1 MHTKSVPHMPSDLGE
16 TILCYTQS
24 LKDKIW
30 GNKETNNTEPKK
42 MGLAL
47 KSLIGVIEGIVD
59 SGSMQNWKGSEEQI
73 HQIYQE
79 IKIVMKEN
87 PEQITPEEVG
97 DQWMEEYG
105 GMHLVVDENLNK

>member
-1 MHTKSVPHMPSDLGE
+1 MPTKSVPHMPSDLGE
-16 TILCYTQS
+16 TIWCYTKS
-24 LKDKIW
+24 LRDKIW
-30 GNKETNNTEPKK
+30 GVKETDNTEPKK

-59 SGSMQNWKGSEEQI
+59 SGAMQNWIGSEEQI

-79 IKIVMKEN
+79 IKKVLMEN
-87 PEQITPEEVG
+87 PELNTAEEVG

-105 GMHLVVDENLNK
+105 GMHLVVD